1 MKTMKLDI
9 RQGIHVLTL
18 TNTQNGNENTLTTE
32 VMHDYLA
39 ALDEIECY
47 EGNTALMLTCEHEKT
62 FSTGIDLVWLHAQD
76 DAAKQQFSDAF
87 NTVLCRIALLNTP
100 TIACLN
106 GNAYAGGAILAAATD
121 YRVMRNDRGRFC
133 FPEVNIKIPFS
144 PVTRDI
150 VNLLPNQKAIKD
162 MVLTGVAY
170 TGIECL
176 EHDLVRSIHPV
187 DELQDAA
194 LDLALQLA
202 QKDRFTYCHIR
213 NGFRSTMAAHA
224 SRIGVH
230 YVGQTSE

>member
-1 MKTMKLDI
+1 MPV
-9 RQGIHVLTL
+9 Q
-18 TNTQNGNENTLTTE
+18 
-32 VMHDYLA
+32 
-39 ALDEIECY
+39 
-47 EGNTALMLTCEHEKT
+47 
-62 FSTGIDLVWLHAQD
+62 S
-76 DAAKQQFSDAF
+76 
-87 NTVLCRIALLNTP
+87 LLNAP

-194 LDLALQLA
+194 LELALQLA

-224 SRIGVH
+224 SRIGIH
-230 YVGQTSE
+230 YVGQTTE